1 MSLMLTLAV
10 AELARTALFY
20 REILGLTLQP
30 LTGVG
35 GAPAGLL
42 LRRGDA
48 VVLFRE
54 TVRQQAL
61 HPLLFDHYQRH
72 PHGVGLTLELTL
84 PDLSPVLRAIDRHG
98 LHPLYELED
107 GEHRRREVW
116 LHDPDGYLLVL
127 CEEGEEQG
135 REK

>member
-10 AELARTALFY
+10 ADLERTATFY
-20 REILGLTLQP
+20 RTIVGLAPQP

-54 TVRQQAL
+54 TARQQAL
-61 HPLLFDHYQRH
+61 HPALFDHYQRH

-84 PDLSPVLRAIDRHG
+84 PDLRPVLRAIDRHG

-107 GEHRRREVW
+107 DEHRRREVW

-127 CEEGEEQG
+127 CEEGEGQEG
-135 REK
+135 KK